1 MKMEDVP
8 DIQHRPV
15 MEQTVLELL
24 LHDTPAVYVDCTLG
38 GGGHARAFLRA
49 AKEGSVLLG
58 VDRDLACVTAAQIWG
73 APWAT
78 RFHPVHGNFRC
89 LSTLLSTFGYPRVDS
104 ILFDLGVS
112 SYQLETASRGFSFH
126 LDGPLDMRMD
136 TTQLVTAA
144 SLVNHTPLDE
154 LRHIL
159 QQFGEERWAAR
170 IARAIVAE
178 RATAPIMNTHRL
190 AEVVANA
197 IPRAAWPPNIH
208 PATRVFQAFRIA
220 VNDELQTLREALP
233 QAVQALCPGGRL
245 GVIAFHSLEDRQVKQ
260 FLFQEVR
267 GCICPPRWP
276 QCMCGRQPRLK
287 LLARKPLRPTLQEM
301 QDNPR
306 SRSARLRVAEKLDV
320 EE

>member
-1 MKMEDVP
+1 
-8 DIQHRPV
+8 
-15 MEQTVLELL
+15 
-24 LHDTPAVYVDCTLG
+24 
-38 GGGHARAFLRA
+38 
-49 AKEGSVLLG
+49 
-58 VDRDLACVTAAQIWG
+58 VTAAQNWG

-78 RFHPVHGNFRC
+78 HFHPVHGNFRC
-89 LSTLLSTFGYPRVDS
+89 LSTLLSTLGYPRVDS
-104 ILFDLGVS
+104 ILLDLGVS

-136 TTQLVTAA
+136 TTQLMTAA
-144 SLVNHTPLDE
+144 SLVNHAPFDE

-159 QQFGEERWAAR
+159 QRFGEERWAAR

-178 RATAPIMNTHRL
+178 RAAAPIMNTRRL
-190 AEVVANA
+190 AAVVANA
-197 IPRAAWPPNIH
+197 IPRAAWPPDMH
-208 PATRVFQAFRIA
+208 PATRVFQGFRIA
-220 VNDELQTLREALP
+220 VNDELQALREALP
-233 QAVQALCPGGRL
+233 QAVQALRPGGRL

-276 QCMCGRQPRLK
+276 QCICGRQPRLK
-287 LLARKPLRPTLQEM
+287 LLARKPLRPTSQEM
-301 QDNPR
+301 QENPR

>member
-38 GGGHARAFLRA
+38 GGGHTRAFLRA
-49 AKEGSVLLG
+49 AKEGSVLLS
-58 VDRDLACVTAAQIWG
+58 VDRDLACVTAAQSWG

-78 RFHPVHGNFRC
+78 HFHPVHGNFRC
-89 LSTLLSTFGYPRVDS
+89 LSTLLSTLGYPRVDS
-104 ILFDLGVS
+104 ILLDLGVS

-136 TTQLVTAA
+136 TTQLMTAA
-144 SLVNHTPLDE
+144 SLVNHAPLDE

-159 QQFGEERWAAR
+159 QRFGEERWAAR

-178 RATAPIMNTHRL
+178 RAAAPIMNTRRL
-190 AEVVANA
+190 AAVVANA
-197 IPRAAWPPNIH
+197 IPRAAWPPDMH
-208 PATRVFQAFRIA
+208 PATRVFQGFRIA
-220 VNDELQTLREALP
+220 VNDELQALREALP
-233 QAVQALCPGGRL
+233 QAVQALRPGGRL

-276 QCMCGRQPRLK
+276 QCICGRQPRLK
-287 LLARKPLRPTLQEM
+287 LLARKPLRPTSQEM
-301 QDNPR
+301 QENPR

>member
-8 DIQHRPV
+8 NIQHRPV
-15 MEQTVLELL
+15 MERTVLELL
-24 LHDTPAVYVDCTLG
+24 LHDTPAIYVDCTLG
-38 GGGHARAFLRA
+38 GGGHTRALLRA

-58 VDRDLACVTAAQIWG
+58 IDRDLACVTAAQRWKT
-73 APWAT
+73 PWT
-78 RFHPVHGNFRC
+78 THFHPVHGNFRY
-89 LSTLLSTFGYPRVDS
+89 LSTLLSTLGYPRVDS

-112 SYQLETASRGFSFH
+112 SYQLGTASRGFSFH

-136 TTQLVTAA
+136 TTQPMTAA
-144 SLVNHTPLDE
+144 SLVNHAPVDE
-154 LRHIL
+154 LCHIL
-159 QQFGEERWAAR
+159 QCFGEERWAVR

-178 RATAPIMNTHRL
+178 RAAAPIMNTHRL
-190 AEVVANA
+190 AEVVASA
-197 IPRAAWPPNIH
+197 IPRAAWPPKVH
-208 PATRVFQAFRIA
+208 PATRVFQGFRIA
-220 VNDELQTLREALP
+220 VNDELQALREALP
-233 QAVQALCPGGRL
+233 QAIQALRPGGRL

-276 QCMCGRQPRLK
+276 QCTCGRQPRLK
-287 LLARKPLRPTLQEM
+287 LLGRKPLRPTPQEI
-301 QDNPR
+301 QENPR